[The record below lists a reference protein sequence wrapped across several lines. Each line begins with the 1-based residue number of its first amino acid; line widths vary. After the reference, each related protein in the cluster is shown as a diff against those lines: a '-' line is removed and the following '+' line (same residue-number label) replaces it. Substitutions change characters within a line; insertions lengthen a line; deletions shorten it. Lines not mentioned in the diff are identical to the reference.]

1 MWLVFVD
8 DTKQKGLRKGM
19 GQLIALG
26 AVAFREDVVQRYA
39 QRVSEIYAA
48 HGVPEGTE
56 LKWSPRKGSWFKG
69 SAGSAC
75 LTRIRE
81 QCLDA
86 ALEAEARATV
96 VVFDLGRTTIQG
108 KTAEARVLEYLFER
122 VSLMMTAPEDRA
134 AMICDKPGGGP
145 KDEDGWIAETL
156 RLTNFG
162 TNYVGPGS
170 VVLPILTAPS
180 HHHPHLQ
187 LADLVVGALTA
198 AVAGVSYG
206 LELAPRL
213 RPLLQTNNVGDIP
226 GTGLKLFPDDL
237 MNLYH
242 WVLGCSDYNRGSTG
256 IALPRRFF
264 DYSEDD
270 GMSVIANLKSRH
282 ESRRLGGRSSEE
294 SGGDESQ

>member
-8 DTKQKGLRKGM
+8 DTKQNGLRKGM

-26 AVAFREDVVQRYA
+26 ATAFREDAVQKYA
-39 QRVSEIYAA
+39 QRVSEIYAT

-56 LKWSPRKGSWFKG
+56 LKWSVRKGSWFKG
-69 SAGSAC
+69 SAGSAV
-75 LTRIRE
+75 LTRVRE
-81 QCLDA
+81 DCLDA
-86 ALEAEARATV
+86 AIEAEARATV
-96 VVFDLGRTTIQG
+96 VVFDLGRTIIQG
-108 KTAEARVLEYLFER
+108 KTAEARVLQYLFER
-122 VSLMMTAPEDRA
+122 VSMMMAAPEDRA
-134 AMICDKPGGGP
+134 AMICDKPGGSH

-162 TNYVGPGS
+162 TNYVEPGS

-206 LELAPRL
+206 LDLAPRL
-213 RPLLQTNNVGDIP
+213 RPLLHTNNFGNIP

-242 WVLGCSDYNRGSTG
+242 WVLECSDYNRGSTG
-256 IALPRRFF
+256 IALPHRFY

-270 GMSVIANLKSRH
+270 GMNVIANLRSRH
-282 ESRRLGGRSSEE
+282 ASRRVGGRAKVEP
-294 SGGDESQ
+294 GDPDA